1 MQPPRAVTVDGH
13 DPFAEPTTPVPRGW
27 IVRLGL
33 AGVGMCA
40 GWFGPIQV
48 LLGLQAAALT
58 PDHKEATLSL
68 VTGVGAFVS
77 TAANPLAG
85 AWSDRTTSRRGRRVP
100 WVVGGTL
107 VGAVGLALL
116 AFADSVPLM
125 ILAWCLVQAGLNGTL
140 AALNAA
146 VPDLVPVEQRG
157 LVSGVVGM
165 TQTLG
170 IVVGTGVATL
180 VGGIRGAYLV
190 LAVLVLAAVTPFVL
204 RSLDRPLP
212 RGHLPV
218 VGVLDFLRG
227 FWISPRR
234 HPDFA
239 WAWATRFLATIANS
253 ICTLYLLFFLTDA
266 VRVDDPELGVLVL
279 TLLYAVTLIASAIVA
294 GIWSDRVGVRKP
306 FVMWSG
312 LVMSSA
318 AALLAFVQ
326 TWPAALV
333 GAVIL
338 GLGYGIYLAVDF
350 ALITQV
356 LPRAGDRARDLGV
369 INIANALPQVLAPA
383 IAGPII
389 TWFAAHHTH
398 AEGYRTLYLLAA
410 GIGIAAALLIRNIR
424 SVD

>member
-1 MQPPRAVTVDGH
+1 MQASRAVTVDGQ
-13 DPFAEPTTPVPRGW
+13 DPLAEPTTPVPRGW
-27 IVRLGL
+27 VVRLGL

-68 VTGVGAFVS
+68 VTGVGAVVS
-77 TAANPLAG
+77 TVANPVAG
-85 AWSDRTTSRRGRRVP
+85 AFSDRTTSRFGRRVP
-100 WVVGGTL
+100 WIVGGTL
-107 VGAVGLALL
+107 LGSAGLALL
-116 AFADSVPLM
+116 ALAETVPVM

-140 AALNAA
+140 AALTAA

-157 LVSGVVGM
+157 LVSGVIGM

-180 VGGIRGAYLV
+180 VAGVRGAYLV
-190 LAVLVLAAVTPFVL
+190 LAVLVLAAVLPFVL

-212 RGHLPV
+212 RGHLPRT
-218 VGVLDFLRG
+218 GVAAFVRG

-239 WAWATRFLATIANS
+239 WAWLTRFLATIANS
-253 ICTLYLLFFLTDA
+253 MCTLYLLFFLTDA
-266 VRVDDPELGVLVL
+266 VRVEDPELGVLVL
-279 TLLYAVTLIASAIVA
+279 TLLYAVVLIVSAIVF
-294 GIWSDRVGVRKP
+294 GSWSDRVGVRKP
-306 FVMWSG
+306 FVIVSG

-318 AALLAFVQ
+318 AVLLALVQ
-326 TWPAALV
+326 TWPAALA
-333 GAVIL
+333 GAVVL
-338 GLGYGIYLAVDF
+338 GLGYGVYLAVDF

-389 TWFAAHHTH
+389 TWFAVHHSH
-398 AEGYRTLYLLAA
+398 AAGYRALYLLAA
-410 GIGIAAALLIRNIR
+410 ALGVAAALLIRNIR

>member
-1 MQPPRAVTVDGH
+1 MQPPEAVTVDAP
-13 DPFAEPTTPVPRGW
+13 DPHSEPTVPVPTGW
-27 IVRLGL
+27 IARLGL

-68 VTGVGAFVS
+68 VTGIGAAVS
-77 TAANPLAG
+77 TLANPLAG
-85 AWSDRTTSRRGRRVP
+85 AFSDRTTARWGRRVP

-107 VGAVGLALL
+107 IGAAGLVVL
-116 AFADSVPLM
+116 AVADSVPLM
-125 ILAWCLVQAGLNGTL
+125 ILGWCLVQAGLNGTL
-140 AALNAA
+140 AALTAA
-146 VPDLVPVEQRG
+146 VPDLVPIEQRG
-157 LVSGVVGM
+157 LVSGVIGM

-180 VGGIRGAYLV
+180 VAGITGAYLV
-190 LAVLVLAAVTPFVL
+190 LAVLVIAAVTPFVL
-204 RSLDRPLP
+204 RSMDRPLP
-212 RGHLPV
+212 RGLLPTMG
-218 VGVLDFLRG
+218 VGQFLRG

-279 TLLYAVTLIASAIVA
+279 TLLYAVTLIGSAILA
-294 GIWSDRVGVRKP
+294 GIWSDRLGVRKP

-312 LVMSSA
+312 LVMSCA
-318 AALLAFVQ
+318 AVLLAFVQ

-338 GLGYGIYLAVDF
+338 GLGYGVYLAVDF

-389 TWFAAHHTH
+389 TWFAEHHTH
-398 AEGYRTLYLLAA
+398 AAGYRTLYLLAA
-410 GIGIAAALLIRNIR
+410 AIGIAAALLIRRIK

>member
-1 MQPPRAVTVDGH
+1 M
-13 DPFAEPTTPVPRGW
+13 
-27 IVRLGL
+27 
-33 AGVGMCA
+33 
-40 GWFGPIQV
+40 

-68 VTGVGAFVS
+68 VTGIGAAVS
-77 TAANPLAG
+77 TLANPLAG
-85 AWSDRTTSRRGRRVP
+85 AFSDRTTSRLGRRVP
-100 WVVGGTL
+100 WLVGGTV
-107 VGAVGLALL
+107 VGALGLVVLAL
-116 AFADSVPLM
+116 ADTVPVMVLG
-125 ILAWCLVQAGLNGTL
+125 WCLVQAGLNGTL
-140 AALNAA
+140 AALTAA

-180 VGGIRGAYLV
+180 VAGTTGAYLV
-190 LAVLVLAAVTPFVL
+190 LAVLVVAAVTPFVL
-204 RSLDRPLP
+204 RSMDRPLP
-212 RGHLPV
+212 RGHLPPTRV
-218 VGVLDFLRG
+218 ADFLRG
-227 FWISPRR
+227 FWISPRQ

-253 ICTLYLLFFLTDA
+253 ICTMYLLFFLTDA

-279 TLLYAVTLIASAIVA
+279 TLLYAACLVVSAIVA
-294 GIWSDRVGVRKP
+294 GMWSDRLGVRKP
-306 FVMWSG
+306 FVMVSG

-318 AALLAFVQ
+318 AVLLALVQ

-338 GLGYGIYLAVDF
+338 GVGYGIYLAVDF

-383 IAGPII
+383 LAGPII
-389 TWFAAHHTH
+389 TWSARHGTH
-398 AEGYRTLYLLAA
+398 ADGYRTLYLLAA
-410 GIGIAAALLIRNIR
+410 AIGVAAALLIRKIR

>member
-1 MQPPRAVTVDGH
+1 MQPPGPVTVDGH
-13 DPFAEPTTPVPRGW
+13 DPFAEPTAPVPHGW
-27 IVRLGL
+27 IARLGL
-33 AGVGMCA
+33 AAVGMCA

-68 VTGVGAFVS
+68 VTGAGAFAS
-77 TAANPLAG
+77 TLANPLAG
-85 AWSDRTTSRRGRRVP
+85 ALSDRTTSRFGRRVP

-107 VGAVGLALL
+107 VGALGLVLLALVE
-116 AFADSVPLM
+116 SVPLM
-125 ILAWCLVQAGLNGTL
+125 ILSWCLVQIGLNGTL
-140 AALNAA
+140 AALTAA

-157 LVSGVVGM
+157 LVSGVIGM

-180 VGGIRGAYLV
+180 VAGVSGAYLV
-190 LAVLVLAAVTPFVL
+190 LAVLVVAAVTPFAL

-212 RGHLPV
+212 AGHLPATS
-218 VGVLDFLRG
+218 VGGFFRG
-227 FWISPRR
+227 FWISPRAY
-234 HPDFA
+234 PDFA
-239 WAWATRFLATIANS
+239 WAWLTRFLATIANS

-266 VRVDDPELGVLVL
+266 VQVEDPELGVLVL
-279 TLLYAVTLIASAIVA
+279 TLLYAVVLIVSAILA

-306 FVMWSG
+306 FVIGSG
-312 LVMSSA
+312 LIMSGA
-318 AALLAFVQ
+318 AVLLAFVQ

-338 GLGYGIYLAVDF
+338 GLGYGVYLAVDF

-389 TWFAAHHTH
+389 TWFAAHHSH
-398 AEGYRTLYLLAA
+398 AEGYRALYLLAA
-410 GIGIAAALLIRNIR
+410 AIGVAAAVLIRNIR